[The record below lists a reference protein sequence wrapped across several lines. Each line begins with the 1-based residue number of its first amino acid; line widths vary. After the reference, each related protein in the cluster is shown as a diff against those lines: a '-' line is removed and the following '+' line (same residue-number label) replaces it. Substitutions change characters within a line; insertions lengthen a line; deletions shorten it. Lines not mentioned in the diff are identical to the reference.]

1 MALLPG
7 TRLGPYEIL
16 APLGAG
22 GMGEVYRARDGKLG
36 RDVAVKILPP
46 EVAGDPERRK
56 RFEQEARAA
65 SSLNHPSIV
74 PVYDV
79 GIANSVHY
87 IAMELVAGRS
97 LRELVSSGPLPVK
110 KLLDL
115 AIETADG
122 LAKAHAAG
130 IVHRDLKPENLIVTP
145 EGHVKVLDF
154 GLAKLAE
161 GSARDIREEPTL
173 AKVETRAG
181 QIMGTAGYMSPE
193 QASGQAVDFRSDQ
206 FSFGAML
213 YEMASGRRAFQGKSA
228 ADTLA
233 IILRDQ
239 PEPLTRV
246 NPAVPEV
253 LRWIVEER
261 CLAKD
266 PGERYASTW
275 DLLRDLRSVRDH
287 LSEVMAGLALK
298 TSARPT
304 WRRRVTLA
312 TLALGWP
319 LFLLAVLQPRRTPAP
334 IPPTFRQITFQRGT
348 IWSARF
354 APDGQTIVYGAA
366 WEGHPV
372 EPFLTRLGGP
382 ESRPLGFPGAEI
394 LAISSGG
401 ENAISLDRQ
410 FIGGWSFA
418 GTLARVALAGGAPRP
433 VLEDV
438 EWADWSPDGSTLAVV
453 RKVRGKTQLEYP
465 IGKVLYATA
474 GWISHARVSGKGDR
488 VAFLDH
494 PLLGDDRGSVAV
506 VDRSGNQRTL
516 AGEFESVQGLAWSA
530 SGDQVYYTATVETG
544 NARALHAV
552 TLAGIERRV
561 ATVAGSLTLHEVSK
575 DGRILFGRETARVA
589 IVGAATGGVKER
601 DLSAL
606 DWSLAMDLSPD
617 GRSLLISE
625 QGQGAGSNYAV
636 YLRRMDTD
644 APPVLLG
651 EGVAAALSPDGKWVL
666 AVLPSQRRKLILLP
680 TGAGEVKRLPETEL
694 TYQTSGATF
703 LPDGRRIVC
712 VASEAGHGVRLY
724 VQGLEGGKPRPI
736 SPEGVHIS
744 LGAHPLSPDGRLV
757 AAIGLDRTL
766 RLYPVDGGEARAI
779 PGIEPGEL
787 PIRFS
792 SDGRAL
798 YVYRQPELPARIFRL
813 ELATGRRS
821 LWKVISPSDPAG
833 ITNGIAR
840 IQLSADGQSYAYNVS
855 RFLSELYV
863 AEGIQ

>member
-7 TRLGPYEIL
+7 TRVGPYEIL

-79 GIANSVHY
+79 GTADSVHY

-173 AKVETRAG
+173 AKVQTRAG

-233 IILRDQ
+233 VILRDQ
-239 PEPLTRV
+239 PQPLARV

-304 WRRRVTLA
+304 WRRRVTMA
-312 TLALGWP
+312 TLALG
-319 LFLLAVLQPRRTPAP
+319 
-334 IPPTFRQITFQRGT
+334 
-348 IWSARF
+348 
-354 APDGQTIVYGAA
+354 
-366 WEGHPV
+366 
-372 EPFLTRLGGP
+372 
-382 ESRPLGFPGAEI
+382 
-394 LAISSGG
+394 
-401 ENAISLDRQ
+401 
-410 FIGGWSFA
+410 
-418 GTLARVALAGGAPRP
+418 
-433 VLEDV
+433 
-438 EWADWSPDGSTLAVV
+438 
-453 RKVRGKTQLEYP
+453 
-465 IGKVLYATA
+465 
-474 GWISHARVSGKGDR
+474 
-488 VAFLDH
+488 
-494 PLLGDDRGSVAV
+494 
-506 VDRSGNQRTL
+506 
-516 AGEFESVQGLAWSA
+516 
-530 SGDQVYYTATVETG
+530 
-544 NARALHAV
+544 
-552 TLAGIERRV
+552 
-561 ATVAGSLTLHEVSK
+561 
-575 DGRILFGRETARVA
+575 
-589 IVGAATGGVKER
+589 
-601 DLSAL
+601 
-606 DWSLAMDLSPD
+606 
-617 GRSLLISE
+617 
-625 QGQGAGSNYAV
+625 
-636 YLRRMDTD
+636 
-644 APPVLLG
+644 
-651 EGVAAALSPDGKWVL
+651 
-666 AVLPSQRRKLILLP
+666 
-680 TGAGEVKRLPETEL
+680 
-694 TYQTSGATF
+694 
-703 LPDGRRIVC
+703 
-712 VASEAGHGVRLY
+712 
-724 VQGLEGGKPRPI
+724 
-736 SPEGVHIS
+736 
-744 LGAHPLSPDGRLV
+744 
-757 AAIGLDRTL
+757 
-766 RLYPVDGGEARAI
+766 
-779 PGIEPGEL
+779 
-787 PIRFS
+787 
-792 SDGRAL
+792 
-798 YVYRQPELPARIFRL
+798 
-813 ELATGRRS
+813 
-821 LWKVISPSDPAG
+821 
-833 ITNGIAR
+833 
-840 IQLSADGQSYAYNVS
+840 
-855 RFLSELYV
+855 
-863 AEGIQ
+863 